1 MKTKIVGIFVCM
13 LMIATAIPAVGTLNK
28 TINEKNVQTQSK
40 GTYDMVIIAPS
51 IFSSPLQKLI
61 DHKNNHGIKT
71 TLKTTEDIY
80 KEYNG
85 TDKPEQI
92 KYFIKYALDT
102 WNITYVLLVGGMKS
116 YIFGTAQDDANQGS
130 KSWYVPVRYSNLNDG
145 YELGYITDLYYAD
158 IYDSH
163 GNFSS
168 WDSNHNGIFAEW
180 TQNKK
185 DIVDLYPDVYVGRLA
200 CTNKIEVKI
209 MVDKIIKYE
218 STPADPSWFKKMV
231 VVGGEMFDDNVTN
244 YLEGEIMCDKAL
256 SYMPEFNP
264 VEIYASHR
272 EGGGLVPTTKDI
284 VSTVRDGSGFLYF
297 AGFGNPSTWDTHWPG
312 NFSINN
318 WTGGITCF
326 NFPRLNNKEK
336 LPICIAS
343 GNSLS
348 QFNVTILGTLHDPA
362 GMHVYGIPLPQCW
375 SWWLTRKIGGGSIAT
390 IGDTG
395 ASYGMVGESGDIN
408 GDGVNEPDC
417 VERYGGYMTTQF
429 FKIYNE
435 SQAPLGEVFGETIKS
450 YLDTFPGMNDQTDCK
465 TIETWTLL
473 GDPSLRIGGYTE

>member
-1 MKTKIVGIFVCM
+1 MRTKIVGIFVCM

-40 GTYDMVIIAPS
+40 STSDMVIIAPS
-51 IFSSPLQKLI
+51 IFSSTLQKLI
-61 DHKNNHGIKT
+61 DHKNTHGINT

-80 KEYNG
+80 KEYTG
-85 TDKPEQI
+85 VDKPEQI
-92 KYFIKYALDT
+92 KYFIKDALET
-102 WNITYVLLVGGMKS
+102 WHIKYVLLVGGMKS
-116 YIFGTAQDDANQGS
+116 YLFGTAQDDANQGS

-145 YELGYITDLYYAD
+145 YEPGYITDLYYAD
-158 IYDSH
+158 IYDKN

-168 WDSNHNGIFAEW
+168 WDSNHNGIFGEW
-180 TQNKK
+180 GTKK
-185 DIVDLYPDVYVGRLA
+185 DFIDLYPDVYVGRLA

-209 MVDKIIKYE
+209 MVDKIIQYE

-231 VVGGEMFDDNVTN
+231 VVGGEMFDDVGTN
-244 YLEGEIMCDKAL
+244 YLEGEIACDKAL

-264 VEIYASHR
+264 VKIYASNR
-272 EGGGLVPTTKDI
+272 ESGGLVPDTKDI
-284 VSTVRDGSGFLYF
+284 VSTVRDGCGFLYF
-297 AGFGNPSTWDTHWPG
+297 AGFGNPSEWNTHWPG
-312 NFSINN
+312 DFNINN
-318 WTGGITCF
+318 WTGGIKLI
-326 NFPRLNNKEK
+326 NFPKLNNKEK
-336 LPICIAS
+336 LPICIAG

-348 QFNVTILGTLHDPA
+348 QFNVTILGTLQDPV
-362 GMHVYGIPLPQCW
+362 GMHTFGPCAQCW
-375 SWWLTRKIGGGSIAT
+375 SWRLTRKIGGGSIAT

-395 ASYGMVGESGDIN
+395 ASYGTLGETGDIN

-417 VERYGGYMTTQF
+417 VERFSGYMTTQF

-435 SQAPLGEVFGETIKS
+435 SHAPLGEVFGEAITR

-465 TIETWTLL
+465 TVETWTLL